1 MMTKGFGGV
10 MRGGELI
17 NSPACLIRSKACSLL
32 PAGREGMIGGKKD
45 SRKVGLAKTFR
56 FGTV

>member
-1 MMTKGFGGV
+1 